1 MKTLALIFTIILACP
16 SISFTQ
22 TFCGI
27 RKGEAHIPNSRT
39 WNTLKARFK
48 VKEQPRHWEDKKAK
62 YWRNTLSNSA
72 PPGADGA
79 IIAAANSWNAS
90 SFQGDDD
97 FDFKSQGRVGV
108 PANRNDGKNVVSFQ
122 GSPQPNDTFVART
135 YYKATEKRRK
145 DRLKDVDTIMNV
157 TTTSPMKRGLKE
169 T

>member
-16 SISFTQ
+16 TISFTQ

-108 PANRNDGKNVVSFQ
+108 PAIGMMVRTSFHSKGLLNQTTLLWQ
-122 GSPQPNDTFVART
+122 GHIT
-135 YYKATEKRRK
+135 RRQ
-145 DRLKDVDTIMNV
+145 RGDVRIASKM
-157 TTTSPMKRGLKE
+157 
-169 T
+169 